1 LNNTSSLPVASGAR
15 LVSGERL
22 GAITSLIGEGAH
34 FEGDFQTNRDLGIR
48 VDGRLKGSINFDKGG
63 AVHVGPTGVI
73 EGTTIQADHV
83 FIEGRVTGA
92 IIARKTLE
100 ISGSGTLVGDAQY
113 DAMIDIHPRARIKGK
128 LEFRGDMDGPIQ
140 A

>member
-1 LNNTSSLPVASGAR
+1 MTNQSYPSTASAR

-34 FEGDFQTNRDLGIR
+34 FEGDFQTSRDLGLR
-48 VDGRLKGSINFDKGG
+48 VDGRLKGSISFDKGG
-63 AVHVGPTGVI
+63 AVHVGPTGVV

-83 FIEGRVTGA
+83 FIEGRVVGA
-92 IIARKTLE
+92 VIARKTLE

-113 DAMIDIHPRARIKGK
+113 DALIDVHPRARIKGR
-128 LEFRGDMDGPIQ
+128 LEFRGDMEGPAQ

>member
-1 LNNTSSLPVASGAR
+1 MTNQSYPSTASAR

-22 GAITSLIGEGAH
+22 GAITSLIGEGAQ
-34 FEGDFQTNRDLGIR
+34 FEGDFQTSRDLGLR
-48 VDGRLKGSINFDKGG
+48 VDGRLKGSISFDKGG
-63 AVHVGPTGVI
+63 AVHVGPTGVV

-83 FIEGRVTGA
+83 FIEGRVVGA
-92 IIARKTLE
+92 VIARKTLE

-113 DAMIDIHPRARIKGK
+113 DALIDVHPRARIKGR
-128 LEFRGDMDGPIQ
+128 LEFRGDMEGPAQ

>member
-1 LNNTSSLPVASGAR
+1 MSNQPFPSTASAR

-34 FEGDFQTNRDLGIR
+34 FEGDFQTSRDLGLR
-48 VDGRLKGSINFDKGG
+48 VDGRLKGAISFDKGG
-63 AVHVGPTGVI
+63 AIHVGPTGVV

-83 FIEGRVTGA
+83 FIEGRVVGA
-92 IIARKTLE
+92 VIARKTLE

-113 DAMIDIHPRARIKGK
+113 DALIDVHPRARIKGR
-128 LEFRGDMDGPIQ
+128 LEFRGDMEGPGQ

>member
-1 LNNTSSLPVASGAR
+1 MSNNTFPSAAGAR

-34 FEGDFQTNRDLGIR
+34 FEGDFQTARDLGLR
-48 VDGRLKGSINFDKGG
+48 VDGRLKGSISFDKGG
-63 AVHVGPTGVI
+63 AVHVGPTGVV

-83 FIEGRVTGA
+83 FIEGRVVGA
-92 IIARKTLE
+92 VIARKTLE

-113 DAMIDIHPRARIKGK
+113 DALIDVHPRARIKGR
-128 LEFRGDMDGPIQ
+128 LEFRGDMDGPAQ

>member
-1 LNNTSSLPVASGAR
+1 MSNQPFPSTASAR

-34 FEGDFQTNRDLGIR
+34 FEGDFQTSRDLGLR
-48 VDGRLKGSINFDKGG
+48 VDGRLKGAISFDKGG
-63 AVHVGPTGVI
+63 AVHVGPTGVV

-83 FIEGRVTGA
+83 FIEGRVVGA
-92 IIARKTLE
+92 VIARKTLE

-113 DAMIDIHPRARIKGK
+113 DALIDVHPRARIKGR
-128 LEFRGDMDGPIQ
+128 LEFRGDMEGPAQ

>member
-1 LNNTSSLPVASGAR
+1 MSNNSFPSAAGAR

-34 FEGDFQTNRDLGIR
+34 FEGDFQTSRDLGLR
-48 VDGRLKGSINFDKGG
+48 VDGRLKGGISFDKGG
-63 AVHVGPTGVI
+63 AVHVGPTGVV

-83 FIEGRVTGA
+83 FIEGRVVGA
-92 IIARKTLE
+92 VIARKTLE

-113 DAMIDIHPRARIKGK
+113 DALIDIHPRARIKGR
-128 LEFRGDMDGPIQ
+128 LEFRGDMESPAQ

>member
-1 LNNTSSLPVASGAR
+1 VSNQPFPSTTSAR

-34 FEGDFQTNRDLGIR
+34 FEGDFQTSRDLGLR
-48 VDGRLKGSINFDKGG
+48 VDGRLKGAISFDKGG
-63 AVHVGPTGVI
+63 AVHVGPTGVV

-83 FIEGRVTGA
+83 FIEGRVVGA
-92 IIARKTLE
+92 VIARKTLE

-113 DAMIDIHPRARIKGK
+113 DALIDVHPRARIKGR
-128 LEFRGDMDGPIQ
+128 LEFRGDMEGPAQ